1 MGRILVVEDDASV
14 GSLIAEILAQAQ
26 LEAVC
31 VQTDTDAYA
40 ALRANA
46 FQALVV
52 DVNLGRGAT
61 GYDVARF
68 ARQSVPDLPV
78 VYVSGEA
85 SPETSEAAGVPDSDF
100 IVKPFEPAHL
110 VATLRARMAK
120 LG

>member
-1 MGRILVVEDDASV
+1 MGRILVVEDDAAV
-14 GSLIAEILAQAQ
+14 GTLIAEVLAHAE

-31 VQTDTDAYA
+31 VQTDAAAYA
-40 ALRANA
+40 ALESGA
-46 FQALVV
+46 FHGLVV

-68 ARQSVPDLPV
+68 ARQAAPDLPV

-85 SPETSEAAGVPDSDF
+85 SPETSQAAGVPDSDF
-100 IVKPFEPAHL
+100 LVKPFEPADL
-110 VATLRARMAK
+110 VATLRARLAK